1 MQFTR
6 ILKRGMTGAD
16 VFYIK
21 EKLFDLGYYDDSIK
35 DIKSKTFG
43 NDTVE
48 AVKKYQSKRKSLT
61 GKTFVINGQI
71 NKNVWEAIEQDALSL
86 EKTHYTRE
94 LKWGMSGKDVR
105 YMKDCLF
112 ELGYYSLSVTAIKR
126 DSFGSDTKVAV
137 RNFQE
142 QNDLKVTETIN
153 KVTWDAVEKA
163 MVKPEKD
170 EPGLLDEFVHIAVD
184 KRKAIEKE
192 LESVSEI
199 RRAICLELLDY
210 AYDKDVPGDKQ
221 PRALYVYGANLYD
234 KNGQINYADAKE
246 IERQAGIYPGYFNG
260 GRKEWMLA
268 QVKRSSKLPA
278 ADCSGS
284 VVGYLRKH
292 KLVAGAY
299 DATANY
305 LCSSSASAAI
315 SKSSLKPGDWVGKNG
330 HIGTYV
336 GGGYVVEFYGGAQAC
351 QLTDLNNRQG
361 YDFVSDRVTKGDAWT
376 KFRDP
381 KYY

>member
-6 ILKRGMTGAD
+6 TLKRGMTGTD

-21 EKLFDLGYYDDSIK
+21 EKLFALGYYSEDIK

-48 AVKKYQSKRKSLT
+48 AVKQYQTKRKSLT
-61 GKTFVINGQI
+61 GKPFVINGQI
-71 NKNVWEAIEQDALSL
+71 NKSVWEAIEQDARSS
-86 EKTHYTRE
+86 EKIHYTRE

-112 ELGYYSLSVTAIKR
+112 ELGYYPLSVTVIKR
-126 DSFGSDTKVAV
+126 DSFGSDTTIAV
-137 RNFQE
+137 KNFQE
-142 QNDLKVTETIN
+142 QNKLRVTETIN
-153 KVTWDAVEKA
+153 ELTWKAVEKA
-163 MVKPEKD
+163 MVAPEQE
-170 EPGLLDEFVHIAVD
+170 EPGLLNEFVHIAIE

-199 RRAICLELLDY
+199 RKNICLELLEY

-234 KNGQINYADAKE
+234 KNGNINYADAKE
-246 IERQAGIYPGYFNG
+246 IEQQAKIYPGCFNG
-260 GRKEWMLA
+260 GRKEWMLE

-305 LCSSSASAAI
+305 LCSNSASAAI
-315 SKSSLKPGDWVGKNG
+315 GKSSLKPGDWVGKDG

-351 QLTDLNNRQG
+351 QLTDLDNRQG
-361 YDFVSDRVTKGDAWT
+361 YDFVLDKITKGDAWT
-376 KFRDP
+376 KFRNP

>member
-6 ILKRGMTGAD
+6 TLKRGMTGTD

-21 EKLFDLGYYDDSIK
+21 EKLFALGYYSEDIK

-48 AVKKYQSKRKSLT
+48 AVKQYQTKRKSLT
-61 GKTFVINGQI
+61 GKPFVINGQI
-71 NKNVWEAIEQDALSL
+71 NKSVWEAIEQDARSS
-86 EKTHYTRE
+86 EKIHYTRE

-112 ELGYYSLSVTAIKR
+112 ELGYYPLSVTVIKL
-126 DSFGSDTKVAV
+126 DSFGSDTITAV
-137 RNFQE
+137 KNFQE
-142 QNDLKVTETIN
+142 QNKLRVTGTIN
-153 KVTWDAVEKA
+153 EITWEAVEKA
-163 MVKPEKD
+163 MVTPEQE
-170 EPGLLDEFVHIAVD
+170 EPGLLDEFVHIAIE

-199 RRAICLELLDY
+199 RKNICLELLEY

-234 KNGQINYADAKE
+234 KNGNINYADAKE
-246 IERQAGIYPGYFNG
+246 IEQQAKIYPGCFNG
-260 GRKEWMLA
+260 GRKEWMLK

-305 LCSSSASAAI
+305 LCSNSASAAI
-315 SKSSLKPGDWVGKNG
+315 GKSSLKPGDWVGKDG

-351 QLTDLNNRQG
+351 QLTDLDNRQG
-361 YDFVSDRVTKGDAWT
+361 YDFVLDKITKGDAWT
-376 KFRDP
+376 KFRNP